1 MRIWKRAWLHTV
13 RKKGKT
19 ALMFLI
25 LLTIATLIL
34 TCLAIR
40 SATDTAALN
49 IRKSL
54 MGGFT
59 VNGKHLD
66 SFLDESAVLKI
77 LEQSGMRDQYN
88 LRSYGLAEYRN
99 LNGQKLKTIIKD
111 GTQASKDFEHAG
123 KLISAT
129 HSDLDTYFTEAGF
142 ELIEGRHI
150 TAGDKNAVI
159 VSDEFARMNGLK
171 LGDPLLL
178 GDLSSDKETKAEIVG
193 TFKPKKEM
201 ESKDMA
207 PPEEWY
213 ENICFADDET
223 YSRLTFD
230 SGNHYQYGD
239 FYVDDPAQLD
249 SILEKVKAIPGMDW
263 EKCTFTK
270 NDADYLHAKTEL
282 QALQNLVTVI
292 VLILIAVSVAM
303 LALILLLWVRAR
315 IQEIG
320 MLLAMGIGK
329 GNIILQHIAELL
341 LIAIFAFALSF
352 AASSL
357 IAQQVGDTLMVRAAI
372 EDRVTENDLTDGTS
386 KEQETDKS
394 PILESIDISVSASD
408 LLLVYGI
415 GTGMILL
422 SVALASYPILRLKP
436 KEILTK
442 MS

>member
-1 MRIWKRAWLHTV
+1 MPIWKRAWLHTV

-19 ALMFLI
+19 TLMFLI

-59 VNGKHLD
+59 INAKHLD
-66 SFLDESAVLKI
+66 SFLDEAAVLKI

-88 LRSYGLAEYRN
+88 LRSYGHAEYRG
-99 LNGQKLKTIIKD
+99 LSGQTLRTKTEESA
-111 GTQASKDFEHAG
+111 QVSKGYEHAG

-129 HSDLDTYFTEAGF
+129 HSDLDTYFAEGVF
-142 ELIEGRHI
+142 ELIQGRHT
-150 TAGDKNAVI
+150 TAGDKNNVI
-159 VSDEFARMNGLK
+159 VSDEVAQANGLT
-171 LGDPLLL
+171 LGDYLLL
-178 GDLSSDKETKAEIVG
+178 GDLSSNKETKVEIVG
-193 TFKPKKEM
+193 IFQPKKEM
-201 ESKDMA
+201 ESKDMT

-223 YSRLTFD
+223 YSRLAFG

-249 SILEKVKAIPGMDW
+249 SILEKVKAIPAVDW
-263 EKCTFTK
+263 ETCTFTK

-303 LALILLLWVRAR
+303 LALILLLWVRVR

-357 IAQQVGDTLMVRAAI
+357 IAQQVGDTLMERAVV
-372 EDRVTENDLTDGTS
+372 EDRVTENNLTDGTS
-386 KEQETDKS
+386 KGQDRDRAPALE
-394 PILESIDISVSASD
+394 PIEIGVSAPN
-408 LLLVYGI
+408 LLIVYGI
-415 GTGMILL
+415 GTGMIVL